1 MPLDVRI
8 ATPPEHGAVG
18 RLTLHAYVASGILAE
33 DDFYAE
39 HLVDAAGRAAD
50 GEVYVADLHG
60 VVVGTV
66 TFCPEGSPL
75 RELAGP
81 GEAEFRM
88 LAVSPSARR
97 RGVAEA
103 LVRRVVERARELGCT
118 AVVLSSQPVQ
128 EDAHRLY
135 ERLGFRRTPDKDWS
149 PAPGID
155 LLGFRLPL

>member
-8 ATPPEHGAVG
+8 ATPSEHEAVG
-18 RLTLHAYVASGILAE
+18 RLTLHAYVASGILTE
-33 DDFYAE
+33 EDFYAE

-50 GEVYVADLHG
+50 GEVYVADLDG

-103 LVRRVVERARELGCT
+103 LVRRVVERAHELGCT

-135 ERLGFRRTPDKDWS
+135 ERLGFHRTPDKDWS

>member
-1 MPLDVRI
+1 MPLAVRL
-8 ATPPEHGAVG
+8 AAPAEHEAVG
-18 RLTLHAYVASGILAE
+18 RLTLHAYVASGILTE
-33 DDFYAE
+33 DDLYAE
-39 HLVDAAGRAAD
+39 HLADVAGRAQDA
-50 GEVYVADLHG
+50 EVYVADLDG

-66 TFCPEGSPL
+66 TFCPEGSAL

-81 GEAEFRM
+81 GDAEFRM

-97 RGVAEA
+97 QGVAEA
-103 LVRRVVERARELGCT
+103 LVREVITRSRELGCS

-128 EDAHRLY
+128 ADAHRLY
-135 ERLGFRRTPDKDWS
+135 ERLGFRRTPEKDWS

>member
-1 MPLDVRI
+1 MPLTVRL
-8 ATPPEHGAVG
+8 AAPAEHEAVG
-18 RLTLHAYVASGILAE
+18 RLTLHAYVASGILTE

-39 HLVDAAGRAAD
+39 HLADVAGRAQDA
-50 GEVYVADLHG
+50 EVYVADLDG

-66 TFCPEGSPL
+66 TFCPEGSAL

-81 GEAEFRM
+81 GEGEFRM

-97 RGVAEA
+97 QGVAEA
-103 LVRRVVERARELGCT
+103 LVREVIARSRELGCR

-128 EDAHRLY
+128 ADAHRLY
-135 ERLGFRRTPDKDWS
+135 ARLGFRRTPEKDWF
-149 PAPGID
+149 PVPGVD

>member
-1 MPLDVRI
+1 MPLEVRL
-8 ATPPEHGAVG
+8 ARPAEHEAVG
-18 RLTLHAYVASGILAE
+18 RLTLHAYVASGILTE

-50 GEVYVADLHG
+50 GEVYVADLDG

-75 RELAGP
+75 RELAAP

-97 RGVAEA
+97 QGVAEA
-103 LVRRVVERARELGCT
+103 LVRRVIDRAGELGST

-128 EDAHRLY
+128 QDAHRLY

>member
-1 MPLDVRI
+1 MPLAVRV
-8 ATPPEHGAVG
+8 ATPDEHEAVG
-18 RLTLHAYVASGILAE
+18 RLTLHAYVASGILTE

-39 HLVDAAGRAAD
+39 HLVDVAGRAQDAD
-50 GEVYVADLHG
+50 VYVADLDD

-66 TFCPEGSPL
+66 TFCPEGSQL

-97 RGVAEA
+97 QGVAEA
-103 LVRRVVERARELGCT
+103 LVRTVVERARDLGCT

-128 EDAHRLY
+128 VDAHRLY
-135 ERLGFRRTPDKDWS
+135 ERLGFRRTPEKDWT

-155 LLGFRLPL
+155 LLGFRLDL

>member
-1 MPLDVRI
+1 MPPVVRL
-8 ATPPEHGAVG
+8 AAPEEYDAVG
-18 RLTLHAYVASGILAE
+18 RLTLHAYVASGILTE
-33 DDFYAE
+33 EDFYAE
-39 HLVDAAGRAAD
+39 HLADVSGRARDAD
-50 GEVYVADLHG
+50 VYVADLDG

-66 TFCPEGSPL
+66 TFCPEGSAL

-97 RGVAEA
+97 QGVAEA
-103 LVRRVVERARELGCT
+103 LVREVIARSRELGCT

-135 ERLGFRRTPDKDWS
+135 ERLGFRRTPEKDWS

>member
-1 MPLDVRI
+1 MPLTVRL
-8 ATPPEHGAVG
+8 AAPAEHEAVG
-18 RLTLHAYVASGILAE
+18 RLTLHAYVASGILTE

-39 HLVDAAGRAAD
+39 HLVDAAGRAQD
-50 GEVYVADLHG
+50 GEVYVADLDG

-66 TFCPEGSPL
+66 TFCPDGSPL

-97 RGVAEA
+97 QGVAEA
-103 LVRRVVERARELGCT
+103 LVRRVVDRARELGCT

-135 ERLGFRRTPDKDWS
+135 ERLGFHRTPDKDWS
-149 PAPGID
+149 PVPGVD
-155 LLGFRLPL
+155 LLGFRLSL

>member
-1 MPLDVRI
+1 MPLEVRL
-8 ATPPEHGAVG
+8 ATSAEHEAVG
-18 RLTLHAYVASGILAE
+18 RLTLHAYVASGILTE

-39 HLVDAAGRAAD
+39 HLMDASGRADD
-50 GEVYVADLHG
+50 GEVYVADLDG

-66 TFCPEGSPL
+66 TFCPEGSAL

-97 RGVAEA
+97 QGVAEA
-103 LVRRVVERARELGCT
+103 LVRTVIERAGELRCT

-128 EDAHRLY
+128 ADAHRLY
-135 ERLGFRRTPDKDWS
+135 ERLGFHRTPEKDWS

>member
-1 MPLDVRI
+1 VL
-8 ATPPEHGAVG
+8 
-18 RLTLHAYVASGILAE
+18 
-33 DDFYAE
+33 
-39 HLVDAAGRAAD
+39 
-50 GEVYVADLHG
+50 VADLDG

-66 TFCPEGSPL
+66 TYCPEGSRL

-97 RGVAEA
+97 KGVAEA
-103 LVRRVVERARELGCT
+103 LVRRVIERAREQGCS

-135 ERLGFRRTPDKDWS
+135 ERLGFRRTPEKDWS

-155 LLGFRLPL
+155 LLGFRLDL

>member
-1 MPLDVRI
+1 MPLVVRL
-8 ATPPEHGAVG
+8 ATPAEHEAVG
-18 RLTLHAYVASGILAE
+18 RLTLHAYVASGILTA

-39 HLVDAAGRAAD
+39 HLVDAAGRAEG
-50 GEVYVADLHG
+50 GEVYVADLDG

-66 TFCPEGSPL
+66 TFCPEGSSL
-75 RELAGP
+75 RELAGA

-97 RGVAEA
+97 QGVAEA
-103 LVRRVVERARELGCT
+103 LVRRIVERARQLGCA

-135 ERLGFRRTPDKDWS
+135 QRLGFHRTPDKDWS
-149 PAPGID
+149 PVPGVD

>member
-1 MPLDVRI
+1 MAVGVRP
-8 ATPPEHGAVG
+8 ATVAEHDAVG
-18 RLTLHAYVASGILAE
+18 RLTLHAYVASGILGE

-39 HLVDAAGRAAD
+39 HLLDAAGRADDA
-50 GEVYVADLHG
+50 EVLVADLDG

-66 TFCPEGSPL
+66 TYCPEGSRL

-97 RGVAEA
+97 KGVAEA
-103 LVRRVVERARELGCT
+103 LVRRVIERAREQGCS

-135 ERLGFRRTPDKDWS
+135 ERLGFRRTPEKDWS

-155 LLGFRLPL
+155 LLGFRLDL

>member
-1 MPLDVRI
+1 MPLTVRLVNP
-8 ATPPEHGAVG
+8 AEHEAVG
-18 RLTLHAYVASGILAE
+18 RLTLHAYVASGILTE

-39 HLVDAAGRAAD
+39 HLCDVAGRARDA
-50 GEVYVADLHG
+50 EVYVADLDG

-66 TFCPEGSPL
+66 TFCPEGSAL
-75 RELAGP
+75 RELAAP

-88 LAVSPSARR
+88 LGVSPSARR
-97 RGVAEA
+97 QGVAEA
-103 LVRRVVERARELGCT
+103 LVREVIARSRELGCS

-135 ERLGFRRTPDKDWS
+135 ERLGFRRTPEKDWS